1 MFRKVSTRLK
11 NFALTLRQKLILS
24 LSSIAVVL
32 MVSSTISVLEYSRM
46 SDYVSALISENIN
59 SINLARKLSD
69 IISGY
74 NLEILTVIGNEAV
87 TKVPDFDQHAFLDRC
102 DSLEKALAVMHKQPL
117 ADSVVYAYSAY
128 MLTSLELPEVLKSD
142 FIDSRSWYF
151 DRLQPSY
158 NKLNGY
164 VNTMISTIYADLKAN
179 SLRFDRGFYRSVI
192 PGIVAVIVGLLLIF
206 MLLFFVMSYYVNPL
220 VRMLRSLDNYRS
232 SGVSYNVDFDGDDEL
247 KELNEGIRQ
256 ITQENQQLSKRI
268 KDMRERFSKNTPGEK

>member
-24 LSSIAVVL
+24 LSAIAVVL

-102 DSLEKALAVMHKQPL
+102 DSLERP
-117 ADSVVYAYSAY
+117 
-128 MLTSLELPEVLKSD
+128 
-142 FIDSRSWYF
+142 SR
-151 DRLQPSY
+151 
-158 NKLNGY
+158 
-164 VNTMISTIYADLKAN
+164 
-179 SLRFDRGFYRSVI
+179 
-192 PGIVAVIVGLLLIF
+192 
-206 MLLFFVMSYYVNPL
+206 
-220 VRMLRSLDNYRS
+220 
-232 SGVSYNVDFDGDDEL
+232 
-247 KELNEGIRQ
+247 
-256 ITQENQQLSKRI
+256 
-268 KDMRERFSKNTPGEK
+268 

>member
-24 LSSIAVVL
+24 LSAIAVVL

-102 DSLEKALAVMHKQPL
+102 DSLEKALAVIHKQPL

-192 PGIVAVIVGLLLIF
+192 PGIVAVVVGLLLIF

>member
-24 LSSIAVVL
+24 LSAIAVVL

-128 MLTSLELPEVLKSD
+128 MLTSLELPEVL
-142 FIDSRSWYF
+142 
-151 DRLQPSY
+151 
-158 NKLNGY
+158 
-164 VNTMISTIYADLKAN
+164 
-179 SLRFDRGFYRSVI
+179 
-192 PGIVAVIVGLLLIF
+192 
-206 MLLFFVMSYYVNPL
+206 
-220 VRMLRSLDNYRS
+220 
-232 SGVSYNVDFDGDDEL
+232 
-247 KELNEGIRQ
+247 
-256 ITQENQQLSKRI
+256 
-268 KDMRERFSKNTPGEK
+268 

>member
-11 NFALTLRQKLILS
+11 NFTLTLRQKLILS
-24 LSSIAVVL
+24 LSAIAVVL

-192 PGIVAVIVGLLLIF
+192 PGIVAVVVGLLLIF

>member
-1 MFRKVSTRLK
+1 MFGKLGTRLK
-11 NFALTLRQKLILS
+11 NFTLTLRQKLVLS
-24 LSSIAVVL
+24 LSAIAIVL
-32 MVSSTISVLEYSRM
+32 LVSSTISVLEYSRM
-46 SDYVSALISENIN
+46 SDYVSNLISENIN

-87 TKVPDFDQHAFLDRC
+87 TKVPDFDQHAFLARC
-102 DSLEKALAVMHKQPL
+102 DTLEKALAVMHKQPL

-164 VNTMISTIYADLKAN
+164 VNNMISTIYADLKAN

-192 PGIVAVIVGLLLIF
+192 PGIVAVLVGLLLIL
-206 MLLFFVMSYYVNPL
+206 MLLFFIISYYVNPL
-220 VRMLRSLDNYRS
+220 VRMLRGLDHYRS
-232 SGVSYNVDFDGDDEL
+232 AGMKYTVDFSGDDEL
-247 KELNEGIRQ
+247 NELNDGIRQ
-256 ITQENQQLSKRI
+256 ITEENQQLSKRI
-268 KDMRERFSKNTPGEK
+268 KDLREKYSMNTPQGK

>member
-24 LSSIAVVL
+24 LSAIAVVL

-192 PGIVAVIVGLLLIF
+192 PGIVAVVVGLLLIF